1 MGYGWGGT
9 SRSCTRRFVKF
20 ENWFSVRYRFYPLW
34 SNGVELAR
42 GGVRRSI
49 KEVVPVKDIGIQYMG
64 VISAVVKWEAKG
76 KQNDEEDS
84 SM

>member
-1 MGYGWGGT
+1 
-9 SRSCTRRFVKF
+9 
-20 ENWFSVRYRFYPLW
+20 
-34 SNGVELAR
+34 
-42 GGVRRSI
+42 
-49 KEVVPVKDIGIQYMG
+49 VPVKDIGIQYMG